1 MQCLLLGSKR
11 TFFRTREFHVGGGE
25 GPLEKFARIPTRN
38 PTRKNFLRS
47 NFREGG
53 FSIEGKGRDCGI
65 I

>member
-1 MQCLLLGSKR
+1 MW
-11 TFFRTREFHVGGGE
+11 GGGSMGKICTGE
-25 GPLEKFARIPTRN
+25 FARIPTRN